1 MTTATTTTDNGGA
14 PHRPAETAGDV
25 PGASHLGLFDVWG
38 LVLRRK
44 GLMAFGLGLGLALA
58 CLYYFQATPIYESEV
73 QILVMQKDPNL
84 PTQGERRYDTQRP
97 AMYEDL
103 LSTHV
108 QLLRSPRVVNYAVEK
123 HQLGSLPTVAEQ
135 IKQEKDPAEYII
147 EELQVSKGGEG
158 RAKDAHVLRA
168 TFRGPSA
175 EDCAVILSAVVESY
189 QDFLGETFQDTSKE
203 AMDLISRAKTELGEE
218 LQEKETA
225 YQEFREQSPL
235 LWKGEES
242 SNVHQQ
248 RLAEIE
254 RSLSQVRVYRTEA
267 KARLDVLE
275 EAFNSDD
282 IASYTDLD
290 RLALLSNKEAE
301 RLSLLLA
308 VTVGDAR
315 SEAFMAV
322 QPARDEKARTEYQR
336 LLSLYLQE
344 KTLLEDFGPD
354 HPGVQTVRQ
363 QIKVTE
369 DFLKENTPGLAVS
382 QLTRPRPAEL
392 LKAYFGLLRHDLSEL
407 GKREKQLVEL
417 AQQEEE
423 AAKKLVVYELRG
435 EIMQNELARK
445 QILYDTVIERL
456 REIKLIK
463 DYGGYITEM
472 ISPVEAAK
480 EPVAPRLVLVLG
492 LGGVLGLFFGA
503 GLAYVADISD
513 RTFRSTEEVRHALGL
528 PVIGH
533 VPVLLPQNGK
543 ASAPDSEDG
552 QRPIDPIVICHHRP
566 RSRMAEAFRGLRTA
580 LYFSAY
586 GGGHKVIQ
594 VTSPNPRDG
603 KTVVA
608 TNLAVC
614 MAQSG
619 KKVLLV
625 DCDFWHSQFQE
636 MLGVE
641 TGGGLSNLLV
651 DEAELAD
658 AIQSSDIEN
667 LWLLP
672 SGPKPPNPSEL
683 LTLPR
688 FEQLIA
694 LMREQYDFVLI
705 DSPPVLAVTD
715 PSVIAARVD
724 GALLIVRITKNG
736 RPQAVEAKEMLTSI
750 GVTVLGTIVN
760 AFGQDRNYGYGYY
773 GGKYGYGYYGRKY
786 AYQYGYGDGKD
797 DSDYY
802 AEEEESTSAVN
813 RETS

>member
-1 MTTATTTTDNGGA
+1 MTTATTATDNGGTQD
-14 PHRPAETAGDV
+14 RPAETAGNV
-25 PGASHLGLFDVWG
+25 PGARHLGLFDVWG
-38 LVLRRK
+38 LVRRRK
-44 GLMAFGLGLGLALA
+44 GLIAFGLGLGLALA

-84 PTQGERRYDTQRP
+84 PTQGMDRGYDAQRP
-97 AMYEDL
+97 SMYEDL

-108 QLLRSPRVVNYAVEK
+108 QLLRSPRVVKQAIKK
-123 HQLGSLPTVAEQ
+123 HKLESLPTIVEQ
-135 IKQEKDPAEYII
+135 VKQEKDPVEYII

-175 EDCAVILSAVVESY
+175 KDCAVILSAVVESY
-189 QDFLGETFQDTSKE
+189 QDFLGATFQDTSQE
-203 AMDLISRAKTELGEE
+203 AMELISRAKTELGEE

-242 SNVHQQ
+242 SNVHQE

-275 EAFNSDD
+275 EAFSSGDV
-282 IASYTDLD
+282 ASYNDLD
-290 RLALLSNKEAE
+290 RLALLSNKEVE

-308 VTVGDAR
+308 VTGGDAR
-315 SEAFMAV
+315 SEVFMAA
-322 QPARDEKARTEYQR
+322 QPARDEKAHTEYQR
-336 LLSLYLQE
+336 LLSLYLEE

-354 HPGVQTVRQ
+354 HPRVQTVRE

-369 DFLKENTPGLAVS
+369 DFLKENAPGLAAG
-382 QLTRPRPAEL
+382 QITRPKPADL

-407 GKREKQLVEL
+407 EKREKQLLEL
-417 AQQEEE
+417 ARQEEE

-435 EIMQNELARK
+435 ETMRNELARK
-445 QILYDTVIERL
+445 QVLYDAVIERL
-456 REIKLIK
+456 REINLIK
-463 DYGGYITEM
+463 DYGGYLTEV

-480 EPVAPRLVLVLG
+480 GPVAPRLVLVLG

-503 GLAYVADISD
+503 GLAYMADISD
-513 RTFRSTEEVRHALGL
+513 RTFRSTEEVHHALGL

-533 VPVLLPQNGK
+533 VPVLLPRNGR
-543 ASAPDSEDG
+543 APAPDGEDG
-552 QRPIDPIVICHHRP
+552 QRPIDPIVVCHHRP

-594 VTSPNPRDG
+594 VTSPNPLDG
-603 KTVVA
+603 KTTVA
-608 TNLAVC
+608 ANLAVC

-619 KKVLLV
+619 KRVLLL
-625 DCDFWHSQFQE
+625 DCDFWHSHFQE
-636 MLGVE
+636 LFGIESPV
-641 TGGGLSNLLV
+641 GFSDVLV
-651 DEAELAD
+651 DEAELPD
-658 AIQSSDIEN
+658 AIQSSRIEN
-667 LWLLP
+667 LWLLA

-694 LMREQYDFVLI
+694 LLREQYDFVLI

-724 GALLIVRITKNG
+724 GALLTVRITKNG
-736 RPQAVEAKEMLTSI
+736 RPQAVEAKEMLTSM
-750 GVTVLGTIVN
+750 GVTVLGTVVN

-773 GGKYGYGYYGRKY
+773 GGKYGYGYYGGK
-786 AYQYGYGDGKD
+786 YGYGNGKQDGD
-797 DSDYY
+797 
-802 AEEEESTSAVN
+802 
-813 RETS
+813 